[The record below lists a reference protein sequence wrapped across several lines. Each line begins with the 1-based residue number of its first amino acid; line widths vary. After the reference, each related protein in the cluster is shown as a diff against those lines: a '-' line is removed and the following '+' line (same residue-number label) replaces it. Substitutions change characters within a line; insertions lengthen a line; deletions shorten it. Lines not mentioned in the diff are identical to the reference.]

1 MIAEKK
7 ALTDDD
13 DREELEKETQ
23 LFEKA
28 TIEML
33 DRHATKRKLC
43 ARSKRWWSEEV
54 AQKCF

>member
-1 MIAEKK
+1 MMAEKK

-28 TIEML
+28 TREML
-33 DRHATKRKLC
+33 DTHATKRKLC
-43 ARSKRWWSEEV
+43 ARSKR
-54 AQKCF
+54 